1 MDNLWFVAVAI
12 GPVLLG
18 GAMIYVMVRRRR
30 LSRSEETEQAQA
42 VRALYDKPTP
52 RQRTSRTNSGA

>member
-18 GAMIYVMVRRRR
+18 GAMIYAMMRRRR
-30 LSRSEETEQAQA
+30 LSRAEETEQDQA
-42 VRALYDKPTP
+42 VRELYDKPTP
-52 RQRTSRTNSGA
+52 RPTTSGTNTGA